1 MSAFYIV
8 VTIVIFILI
17 VLYVLKYRYTSKIRK
32 IRDNTDFTTNK
43 GKAQIKELNK
53 KLDRVNGYRLY
64 NRD

>member
-32 IRDNTDFTTNK
+32 IRDNTDFITK
-43 GKAQIKELNK
+43 QGKERIKELNK